1 MSRRTVRERVVQ
13 ALYECDFHPENE
25 EEVILSRGEKLDEE
39 DRQFY
44 LRLAHGIRKHTDTAD
59 AIISRFLKKGW
70 SISRLSSVDRAIMR
84 LAVYELLFEETPKA
98 AVLNEAVE
106 LGKAFGGPES
116 GRFINGVLGSVVAN
130 LEEIKQEQNQ
140 KQES

>member
-1 MSRRTVRERVVQ
+1 
-13 ALYECDFHPENE
+13 
-25 EEVILSRGEKLDEE
+25 
-39 DRQFY
+39 
-44 LRLAHGIRKHTDTAD
+44 
-59 AIISRFLKKGW
+59 
-70 SISRLSSVDRAIMR
+70 MR
-84 LAVYELLFEETPKA
+84 LAVYELLFEDTPKA